1 MEETNKLLVAPAPT
15 VRDIIDHTILE
26 DYHLAILG
34 TETSNTVT
42 VMITDPSD
50 LPLLVDFVETN
61 IGPATEALKGT
72 IAERGGA
79 QDRRMEEVG
88 DTGALAQRD
97 TKATQ
102 ICQSQEELRGTCQM
116 FKLSSW
122 KMWTG
127 KAHPRYVHTN
137 INIFDKFRDF
147 VYHIEN
153 AFRDRGLRTDVLM
166 LSPRI
171 LLSAVIRRQTI
182 EGVLAIVKVS
192 RPHQYSGKIP
202 LQVFDRSNGVD
213 HVPFKGM
220 AVDCAHWKVILNR
233 HY

>member
-1 MEETNKLLVAPAPT
+1 
-15 VRDIIDHTILE
+15 
-26 DYHLAILG
+26 
-34 TETSNTVT
+34 
-42 VMITDPSD
+42 MITDLSD
-50 LPLLVDFVETN
+50 LPLLVDFVEMN

-72 IAERGGA
+72 IAERGDA
-79 QDRRMEEVG
+79 QDRLMEEVA
-88 DTGALAQRD
+88 DTGVLAQRIAD
-97 TKATQ
+97 MKATQ

-127 KAHPRYVHTN
+127 KTHPRYVHTN
-137 INIFDKFRDF
+137 INIFDAFRDF

-192 RPHQYSGKIP
+192 RSHQYSGKIP

-213 HVPFKGM
+213 NVPFKGTT
-220 AVDCAHWKVILNR
+220 VDYVYREVILNR
-233 HY
+233 RH